1 MLASQENVYLTILHA
16 LTVSNESEKARS
28 TPVSTVLRKSVTSF
42 IINIFLI
49 QKTLS
54 KLKSGKWCG
63 HNNSEWKYKIFLE
76 GARSLSARFGNRSV
90 FMLDPRLR
98 RWLFNIH
105 KGFYSPPPTDCKS
118 LGGGRYSTKL
128 VSPPGT
134 TVWMR
139 HSFYRVS
146 LNKIQDGCKE
156 SATQ

>member
-63 HNNSEWKYKIFLE
+63 HFFFLQF
-76 GARSLSARFGNRSV
+76 L
-90 FMLDPRLR
+90 RLR
-98 RWLFNIH
+98 SRRMELANIA
-105 KGFYSPPPTDCKS
+105 S
-118 LGGGRYSTKL
+118 
-128 VSPPGT
+128 
-134 TVWMR
+134 
-139 HSFYRVS
+139 
-146 LNKIQDGCKE
+146 E
-156 SATQ
+156 